1 MEIHLAYFVKRV
13 INSLLILLITISFV
27 FIAGRLIGDPALN
40 MLGPGAS
47 DVALENLRRAAG
59 LNDPL
64 IVQYLHYIGG
74 ILTGDFG
81 ISYRYG
87 FSVLPS
93 ENLAEIGQPVLDIVL
108 ERLPATIA
116 LAGAAL
122 TMAVPLGIFMGVTA
136 AASPRSVADR
146 IVTVLS
152 LAGVSVVQFWLGLM
166 LIVLFAV
173 QLGWFP
179 TGGYGGW
186 SHIFLPAL
194 TLAARPIGRIAQVTR
209 SAVIQELSKPYIV
222 TARAKG
228 VPEIKVV
235 YVHAL
240 KNASIPIVTMI
251 GDELSA
257 LLTGAIL
264 VEKVFAWPGIGLLII
279 DSLSRSDLPLI
290 QAAIAV
296 VAALVV
302 LVNLCVDL
310 SYRLLNPRIRLSET
324 EA

>member
-1 MEIHLAYFVKRV
+1 MYLLKRLG
-13 INSLLILLITISFV
+13 NSLLILLLTVSFV
-27 FIAGRLIGDPALN
+27 FIAGRMIGDPALN

-59 LNDPL
+59 LSDPIL
-64 IVQYLHYIGG
+64 IQYARYIGN
-74 ILTGDFG
+74 LLQGDFG
-81 ISYRYG
+81 VSYRYG
-87 FSVLPS
+87 YSVLPTAS
-93 ENLAEIGQPVLDIVL
+93 LEDIGQPVMEIVL
-108 ERLPATIA
+108 ERLPATFLLAATA
-116 LAGAAL
+116 LGF
-122 TMAVPLGIFMGVTA
+122 AVPLGLFMGVTA
-136 AASPRSVADR
+136 AAYPRSIADR

-173 QLGWFP
+173 NLGWLP
-179 TGGYGGW
+179 TGGYEGP
-186 SHIFLPAL
+186 SYVILPAL

-209 SAVIQELSKPYIV
+209 SAVLEELSKPYVV

-228 VPEIKVV
+228 VAEGRVI
-235 YVHAL
+235 YLHAL
-240 KNASIPIVTMI
+240 KNAVIPIVTMI

-279 DSLSRSDLPLI
+279 DSLSHSDLPLI
-290 QAAIAV
+290 QASIAV

-302 LVNLCVDL
+302 AVNLLVDL
-310 SYRLLNPRIRLSET
+310 SYRLFNPRIRLSKAET
-324 EA
+324 